1 MADVAILG
9 AGVMGSAMTLPA
21 AASGRSI
28 DLVGTHLDGDIIRSV
43 AGNGLH
49 PRLGVTMPG
58 SVVAHEW
65 TAFGEV
71 MAARPSVLILGVSS
85 AGVDWAIE
93 RVVAAVTA
101 PLPILMIT
109 KGLVPRDG
117 TIEVLP
123 RYVAREIER
132 RTGMAMPVLAVGGP
146 CIAGELA
153 AGRDTSVV
161 VTGADPA
168 QVESVLSMFEA
179 PFYHARASADVVGVE
194 VCAAFKNF
202 FALGVGAAAGLLEQ
216 AGKAGNGA
224 LMHNLAAA
232 LFTEALAEMT
242 VLVEALGG
250 QAETVAGLAGAG
262 DLYVTCQAGRNSR
275 MGRLLGLGLSYSRAK
290 ADHMPA
296 DTVEGA
302 QLAQDLG
309 PTLDAMIA
317 KGTLPGDR
325 LPLARAI
332 VGAVCREEALTPE
345 LALFHRP
352 G

>member
-1 MADVAILG
+1 MPISAGRRSAPSRRSGSNCRRARRCSSRRSWSACTSSTRPPERRCMADVAILG

-161 VTGADPA
+161 VTGADP
-168 QVESVLSMFEA
+168 
-179 PFYHARASADVVGVE
+179 
-194 VCAAFKNF
+194 
-202 FALGVGAAAGLLEQ
+202 
-216 AGKAGNGA
+216 
-224 LMHNLAAA
+224 
-232 LFTEALAEMT
+232 
-242 VLVEALGG
+242 
-250 QAETVAGLAGAG
+250 
-262 DLYVTCQAGRNSR
+262 
-275 MGRLLGLGLSYSRAK
+275 
-290 ADHMPA
+290 
-296 DTVEGA
+296 
-302 QLAQDLG
+302 
-309 PTLDAMIA
+309 
-317 KGTLPGDR
+317 
-325 LPLARAI
+325 
-332 VGAVCREEALTPE
+332 
-345 LALFHRP
+345 
-352 G
+352 